1 MEELAED
8 TLYFLLKSGL
18 QDRIQ
23 FDHQANANK
32 QSDNSEQRW
41 GLHNIMVSSLSAVCR
56 FWAQVDR
63 SLLPLLD
70 QPWSYRHDLQM
81 FGYSLQQYLDNL
93 NIPYSSS

>member
-32 QSDNSEQRW
+32 QTDNSEQRW
-41 GLHNIMVSSLSAVCR
+41 GVNSMGGVLTLCCVQVLGPGGQFPAAAAGPALVIQTRPADVWLQPPAV
-56 FWAQVDR
+56 
-63 SLLPLLD
+63 P
-70 QPWSYRHDLQM
+70 
-81 FGYSLQQYLDNL
+81 
-93 NIPYSSS
+93 

>member
-23 FDHQANANK
+23 FDHQSNANK
-32 QSDNSEQRW
+32 QTDNSEQRW
-41 GLHNIMVSSLSAVCR
+41 GVNSSMVSSLSAVCR

-70 QPWSYRHDLQM
+70 QPGAYGHDMRM
-81 FGYSLQQYLDNL
+81 FGYSVQEYLDS
-93 NIPYSSS
+93 IGVWM